1 MPPILPLR
9 PDITEYLNDHGLSK
23 KWTKVKNLFE
33 NNIRHPS
40 LNVEILEPRDLHIY
54 SFRIDKKYRVLFVV
68 HQSGEVEVFKVTNH
82 YK

>member
-9 PDITEYLNDHGLSK
+9 PDITEYLSDHGLSK

-40 LNVEILEPRDLHIY
+40 LNVEILEPRDLNIY
-54 SFRIDKKYRVLFVV
+54 SLRIDKKYRALFIV
-68 HQSGEVEVFKVTNH
+68 HQNGSVEVFKVTNH